1 MTTYMYG
8 EDPAEA
14 MDSAAARQALGERS
28 AEMRSYPY
36 GRAPWGVRGYTE
48 PMATD
53 EYSAT
58 TGITPRMLER
68 AREIREV
75 VRRYDRAVLEA
86 TIARYAAISAIERKY
101 L

>member
-1 MTTYMYG
+1 MYG

-14 MDSAAARQALGERS
+14 MGSAAARQALGERS

-36 GRAPWGVRGYTE
+36 GKQPWGVRGYTE

-58 TGITPRMLER
+58 PTTGITPRTLEMLK
-68 AREIREV
+68 EIREV
-75 VRRYDRAVLEA
+75 VEQHDSAVLSAYIERDEA
-86 TIARYAAISAIERKY
+86 LAAIYEKY
-101 L
+101 DL